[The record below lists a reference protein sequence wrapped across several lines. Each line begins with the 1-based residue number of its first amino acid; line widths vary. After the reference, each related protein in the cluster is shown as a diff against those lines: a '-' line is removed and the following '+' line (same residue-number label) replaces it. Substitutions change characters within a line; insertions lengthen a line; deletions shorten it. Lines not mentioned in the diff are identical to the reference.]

1 MRRAVDKMAAGGI
14 ANPRQAVW
22 DAIRQMAG
30 DDLSGTLVLAQIVDK
45 TGVQRKTTKD
55 YLLALTAAGYLAA
68 TGDDVWKLARDGGA
82 HAPRVRRDGSA
93 VTQGAGTVNIWRSMR
108 MLAKFTAL
116 DLAAHSTTETVS
128 VTENTAQSYCTMLLA
143 TGYLR
148 VVQKANPAAGKK
160 AIYRLIRN
168 DGPKPPMIQRVK
180 QVFDPN
186 TGKTYQKGGQ

>member
-1 MRRAVDKMAAGGI
+1 MRRAVDTMAAGGI

-22 DAIRQMAG
+22 DAVRQMAG

-45 TGVQRKTTKD
+45 TGVLRKTTKD

-68 TGDDVWKLARDGGA
+68 TGDDVWKLARDSGA
-82 HAPRVRRDGSA
+82 HAPRVRRDGSN
-93 VTQGAGTVNIWRSMR
+93 VTQGAGQFNMWRTMR
-108 MLAKFTAL
+108 GSPTFTAAYVA
-116 DLAAHSTTETVS
+116 DVSSCGGVTVS
-128 VTENTAQSYCTMLLA
+128 EFTAQSYCTMLLA
-143 TGYLR
+143 TGYLK
-148 VVQKANPAAGKK
+148 VEEKANPLIGKK

-168 DGPKPPMIQRVK
+168 DGPMPPMIQRVK